1 MLINEPKLVGI
12 GLYTVPEAARLTKVP
27 GPTIRRWV
35 FGYRTRRNGQYS
47 ELPPVWESQITPID
61 SVTGLGFLDLMEIRF
76 VHAFRDYGVSLNNI
90 RLSVEHACEIFG
102 SDHPFAKKRF
112 QTDGRR
118 IFAAIA
124 GSTGETTLIDLVKSQ
139 YAFHR
144 VVRPSLYASLEF
156 SDADEV
162 LRWYPMWPKQQVVVD
177 PEKAFG
183 RPIVRDGHVP
193 TDTLA
198 RAVEAEGTVD
208 RVAHWFDVPML
219 AVRAAVDFEKELAA

>member
-27 GPTIRRWV
+27 KPTIRRWL
-35 FGYRTRRNGQYS
+35 FGYRTRRSGQFA
-47 ELPPVWESQITPID
+47 ELPPVWESQIARID

-76 VHAFRDYGVSLNNI
+76 VHAFRAHGVSLNNI
-90 RLSVEHACEIFG
+90 RIAVERACEIFG

-124 GSTGETTLIDLVKSQ
+124 ESSGEMTLIDLVKSQ

-156 SDADEV
+156 SEADEV
-162 LRWYPMWPKQQVVVD
+162 VRWFPLWPKQQVVVD
-177 PEKAFG
+177 PKKAFG
-183 RPIVRDGHVP
+183 RPIVSSGHVP

-198 RAVEAEGTVD
+198 RAVEAEGSME
-208 RVAHWFDVPML
+208 RVTRWFDVPMQ
-219 AVRAAVDFEKELAA
+219 AVRAAVEFEKELAA

>member
-1 MLINEPKLVGI
+1 MLANEPKLVGI
-12 GLYTVPEAARLTKVP
+12 GLYTVPEAARLTGVAK
-27 GPTIRRWV
+27 PTIRRWL
-35 FGYRTRRNGQYS
+35 FGYRARRNGRYVES
-47 ELPPVWESQITPID
+47 PPVWESQIARID
-61 SVTGLGFLDLMEIRF
+61 SVTGLGFLDLMEVRF
-76 VHAFRDYGVSLNNI
+76 VHAFREHGVSLNNI
-90 RLSVEHACEIFG
+90 RLAVERACEIFG

-124 GSTGETTLIDLVKSQ
+124 ESTGETTLIDLVKSQ

-144 VVRPSLYASLEF
+144 VVKPSLYASLEF

-162 LRWYPMWPKQQVVVD
+162 LRWFPLWPRQQVVVD

-183 RPIVRDGHVP
+183 RPIVSSGHVP

-198 RAVEAEGTVD
+198 QAVEAEASME
-208 RVAHWFDVPML
+208 RVARSFDVPVQ
-219 AVRAAVDFEKELAA
+219 AVRAAVEFEKELAA